1 VISESND
8 AARLIKNYKNR
19 NDGKHSSE
27 EQDRM
32 KQMELRLSVRKGA
45 ALSKQGKVSE
55 AIKEYER
62 ALQLEPKNVN
72 VLKSLKELQSG
83 I

>member
-1 VISESND
+1 MISESND